1 MNLFSL
7 HVLDVRSH
15 RFFHQP
21 LLEVLW
27 SLHVTR
33 GVPGVV
39 RGLLIGAVLS
49 LSPGKSDPI
58 TVMRWKKS
66 IVRHLCRK
74 DPRVAASE

>member
-1 MNLFSL
+1 MNPFSL

-39 RGLLIGAVLS
+39 RGLLIGAVLAKFEPQSWEVRSDYGNALEEINRASS
-49 LSPGKSDPI
+49 LP
-58 TVMRWKKS
+58 
-66 IVRHLCRK
+66 
-74 DPRVAASE
+74 

>member
-15 RFFHQP
+15 RFFHQT

-27 SLHVTR
+27 SLRVTR

-39 RGLLIGAVLS
+39 RGLLIGAVLAKFEPQSWEVRSDYGNALEGINRASS
-49 LSPGKSDPI
+49 LP
-58 TVMRWKKS
+58 
-66 IVRHLCRK
+66 
-74 DPRVAASE
+74 